1 MFVRPAVI
9 LCAALALAGC
19 ASRDLVVVLP
29 ASDGHV
35 GGVVVHPNK
44 GQDVL
49 LDKAYASGRPGDS
62 QVTTATAE
70 SVDKEFHDAIGARP
84 IPPAT
89 YQLNFVYGKN
99 DLTKDSEDKFQAV
112 FADIARRAAVEI
124 VITGHT
130 DPVGSDSDNDALS
143 LSRAEI
149 IKARFEAL
157 EKAQT
162 PPPDY
167 KITTVARGKRD
178 AKVPA
183 GVDCKDSSAPV
194 CEAARNVDITV
205 Q

>member
-1 MFVRPAVI
+1 MLARPAAI

-19 ASRDLVVVLP
+19 ASKDMVVVLP
-29 ASDGHV
+29 ASDGHI
-35 GGVVVHPNK
+35 GGVVLHPNK

-49 LDKAYASGRPGDS
+49 LDKAYAAGRPGDS
-62 QVTTATAE
+62 RVTTATAE
-70 SVDKEFHDAIGARP
+70 SVDKEFHDAIAARP

-99 DLTKDSEDKFQAV
+99 DLTKESEDKFQTV
-112 FADIARRAAVEI
+112 FDDIARRAAAEI

-143 LSRAEI
+143 LSRAQI

-157 EKAQT
+157 EKAKT
-162 PPPDY
+162 PPLDY
-167 KITTVARGKRD
+167 KITTVPRGKRD

-183 GVDCKDSSAPV
+183 DVDCKDSSAPV